1 MSSRR
6 GVGPTLVV
14 LIACAF
20 SAGIHFA
27 LMPSHADESAAL
39 GAGFAVAGL
48 LLLAFGLVV
57 FMQPHSSAAALTT
70 AVLLALLLAVYLLS
84 RTAGLPGVG
93 HGPEPF
99 DALGLL
105 TKLAEL
111 GALLALIHVYLDNRS
126 RPPPLP
132 KTRSNA

>member
-1 MSSRR
+1 MTSRR
-6 GVGPTLVV
+6 GAVPTSIV

-57 FMQPHSSAAALTT
+57 FMQPHSAAAALTT

-84 RTAGLPGVG
+84 RTAGLPGFG
-93 HGPEPF
+93 HGPEAF

-111 GALLALIHVYLDNRS
+111 GALLAAIHVYLENCS

>member
-48 LLLAFGLVV
+48 LLLAFGLRAKRSG
-57 FMQPHSSAAALTT
+57 PDSGAPRHLTAAHD
-70 AVLLALLLAVYLLS
+70 
-84 RTAGLPGVG
+84 RT
-93 HGPEPF
+93 
-99 DALGLL
+99 
-105 TKLAEL
+105 
-111 GALLALIHVYLDNRS
+111 
-126 RPPPLP
+126 
-132 KTRSNA
+132 